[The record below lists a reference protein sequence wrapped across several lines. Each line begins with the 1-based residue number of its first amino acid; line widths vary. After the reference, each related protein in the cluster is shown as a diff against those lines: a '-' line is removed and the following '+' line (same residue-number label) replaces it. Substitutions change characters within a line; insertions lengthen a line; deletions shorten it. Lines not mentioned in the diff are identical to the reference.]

1 MARFRVD
8 LNTKI
13 IPNDARVF
21 LARAGK
27 QGHMF
32 EQVLQYSA
40 IGPDLPML
48 DVDLRNGLEGDPNIE
63 AKVKRARA
71 FSSWLRQPSASRG
84 RRPSES
90 INDYHDANRRPGHA
104 QIDGIVRSYFQDL
117 NAGDVLV
124 IPNPSYFGD
133 AIIAELLPIGNSVVK
148 IPGTRRF
155 EGFEFDGRRFGHFN
169 QVKMA
174 ALPRA
179 VIDLA
184 KAPTGLAAIKS
195 PVAKRRI
202 FELGYDDFV
211 LDDEFVSRIFTTKSD
226 FTSFDGNVL
235 NALVTMV
242 AENVGRL
249 QADGADAL
257 LLGLVQAAFKQ
268 LDHGDL
274 QVKIDITS
282 PGFLAVFDRSV
293 VPLVICTVLSVLVSV
308 GFDPEAF
315 AQDTVVEVTNSRGA
329 QVAHLCSQEVGR
341 LTESMLKLL
350 STAEEEFQRTCDLLR
365 EAHDNTGARTNV
377 TVEVER

>member
-1 MARFRVD
+1 MTRFRVD
-8 LNTKI
+8 LKTKI

-27 QGHMF
+27 NGHMF
-32 EQVLQYSA
+32 QQVLEHRA

-48 DVDLRNGLEGDPNIE
+48 GLDLRNGLNGDPNVE

-71 FSSWLRQPSASRG
+71 FSSWLRQPSEARSE
-84 RRPSES
+84 RPSES
-90 INDYHDANRRPGHA
+90 VNDYHVATKRAGHA

-117 NAGDVLV
+117 KAGDVLV

-133 AIIAELLPIGNSVVK
+133 AIIAELLPVGDTVVK

-155 EGFEFDGRRFGHFN
+155 EGFDFDGRRFGHFKKI
-169 QVKMA
+169 KMSN
-174 ALPRA
+174 LPRS

-184 KAPTGLAAIKS
+184 KAPTGLAEIKA
-195 PVAKRRI
+195 PIVKRRV

-211 LDDEFVSRIFTTKSD
+211 LDDEFVSRIITTKRE

-242 AENVGRL
+242 AENVSRL
-249 QADGADAL
+249 ESEGTDAH
-257 LLGLVQAAFKQ
+257 LLGLVQAAFEQ
-268 LDHGDL
+268 LDHDDL
-274 QVKIDITS
+274 QVKIDINS

-293 VPLVICTVLSVLVSV
+293 VPLVIGAVLSVLVSV
-308 GFDPEAF
+308 GFDTTAF
-315 AQDTVVEVTNSRGA
+315 AQDTVVEVTNSGA
-329 QVAHLCSQEVGR
+329 TGVADVCSQEVGR
-341 LTESMLKLL
+341 LTESMLRLL
-350 STAEEEFQRTCDLLR
+350 STAEEEFQRTCALLH
-365 EAHDNTGARTNV
+365 EAHENTGARTNV